1 MERELIANRQRI
13 NLYLKSNEELNIDV
27 DNLKEKIQSQNN
39 EIADL
44 KEENTLLKSSL
55 NHFKTMVFNLIQ
67 FLIDRI
73 YRGKDKE
80 KYMEF
85 AKELYVHGALEEDDF
100 KLLQDNRDTNNQNK
114 STIKKDDIER

>member
-27 DNLKEKIQSQNN
+27 DNLKEKIQSRNN

-80 KYMEF
+80 KYMSF
-85 AKELYVHGALEEDDF
+85 AKELYEHSALDKNDF
-100 KLLQDNRDTNNQNK
+100 ELISKPKKSDNSKNYNK
-114 STIKKDDIER
+114 IEKDDIE

>member
-80 KYMEF
+80 KYMSF
-85 AKELYVHGALEEDDF
+85 AKELYEHSALDKNDF
-100 KLLQDNRDTNNQNK
+100 ELISKPKKSDNSKNYNK
-114 STIKKDDIER
+114 IEKDDIE

>member
-80 KYMEF
+80 KYMSF
-85 AKELYVHGALEEDDF
+85 AKELYEHSALDINDF
-100 KLLQDNRDTNNQNK
+100 ELISKPKKSDNSKNYNK
-114 STIKKDDIER
+114 IEKDDIG

>member
-80 KYMEF
+80 KYMSF
-85 AKELYVHGALEEDDF
+85 AKELYEHSALDKNDF
-100 KLLQDNRDTNNQNK
+100 ELISKPKKSDNSKDYNK
-114 STIKKDDIER
+114 IEKDDIE